1 MHNTEHR
8 AKRTEH
14 TLTGNAQNQ
23 QQSSLRAW
31 GGWGQPSLRSS
42 SSWAFV
48 DKKRGP
54 GQSHCQSQ
62 KLPATKVNCPSA
74 AAAAWP
80 DALGLREQSA
90 TVAVAVAVAAGMWEE
105 EIGGGGEGGGGGT
118 VASAMAPLAST
129 REEGVTVSSAGWE
142 GHTERAA
149 AVAAGAFNTKEAV
162 EAAPTTA

>member
-1 MHNTEHR
+1 MVLFNKKQLYLLRVRLLCTTQSTERSEAHIAFILKQNTAHNTEHR

-80 DALGLREQSA
+80 DALRKRHGFCA
-90 TVAVAVAVAAGMWEE
+90 NEE
-105 EIGGGGEGGGGGT
+105 
-118 VASAMAPLAST
+118 ASNI
-129 REEGVTVSSAGWE
+129 V
-142 GHTERAA
+142 
-149 AVAAGAFNTKEAV
+149 
-162 EAAPTTA
+162 